1 MKNTSITLHR
11 FAATHALVVAL
22 VAFATGCSQSEAPKQ
37 DQQPA
42 GAADAA
48 ALQAATTAST
58 QSPSDAVSPPPI
70 GATPQPAA
78 AVAAPQPGANVT
90 ELKIEDTKV
99 GTGDE
104 AATGKS
110 VTVHYTGWLT
120 DGTKFDSSKDHGQPF
135 TFQLGAGQVIKGW
148 DQGVVGM
155 KVGGVRKLTVPS
167 SLAYGDRGAGGV
179 IPPGA
184 TLVFEVELLA
194 VN

>member
-1 MKNTSITLHR
+1 MTLHR
-11 FAATHALVVAL
+11 FAATYALVLGL
-22 VAFATGCSQSEAPKQ
+22 VAFATGCSQNETPKENE
-37 DQQPA
+37 
-42 GAADAA
+42 
-48 ALQAATTAST
+48 TTA
-58 QSPSDAVSPPPI
+58 PPAV
-70 GATPQPAA
+70 ATEPQPATA
-78 AVAAPQPGANVT
+78 AAAPQPGATVT
-90 ELKIEDTKV
+90 ELKMEDTKV

-104 AATGKS
+104 AVTGKN

-155 KVGGVRKLTVPS
+155 KVGGVRKLTIPPS
-167 SLAYGDRGAGGV
+167 LGYGANGAGGV
-179 IPPGA
+179 IPPNA